1 MSIRP
6 EIVRVFN
13 NKSLFSSSIGLL
25 GAKVLDSCQIPL
37 FGVLLSKFK
46 NNQYIFMPFTLGGDW
61 YPSENTRKTKP
72 LLSIEKRR
80 NTEVTL
86 IKGLKLMPIEAEAL
100 LKTAKRELGCGGS
113 YKDFVFL
120 FQGNHLEKLKITLRE
135 MGFKI

>member
-1 MSIRP
+1 
-6 EIVRVFN
+6 
-13 NKSLFSSSIGLL
+13 
-25 GAKVLDSCQIPL
+25 
-37 FGVLLSKFK
+37 
-46 NNQYIFMPFTLGGDW
+46 MPFTLGGDW

-72 LLSIEKRR
+72 LVSIEKRR

-120 FQGNHLEKLKITLRE
+120 FQGNHIEKLKEYLKG
-135 MGFKI
+135 MGFKT

>member
-1 MSIRP
+1 
-6 EIVRVFN
+6 
-13 NKSLFSSSIGLL
+13 
-25 GAKVLDSCQIPL
+25 
-37 FGVLLSKFK
+37 
-46 NNQYIFMPFTLGGDW
+46 MPFTLGGDW

-113 YKDFVFL
+113 YKDFTFL
-120 FQGNHLEKLKITLRE
+120 FQGNHLEKLKTTLRE